1 MGGKNKNNETNK
13 LHLCLMDR
21 TIEVYGNHFWEFF
34 EGLSD
39 SVREKLD
46 YVFQMIISF
55 ERVPSKFFKHIDD
68 GIYEIRVRSEGN
80 IYRVFCFQEK
90 GKLVILLHG
99 FQKKTQKL
107 PRREILKAKQLRQ
120 MYYDEKRQS

>member
-1 MGGKNKNNETNK
+1 MGGKNKNNGTNK

-21 TIEVYGNHFWEFF
+21 TIEVYGNLFWEFF

-68 GIYEIRVRSEGN
+68 GIYEIRVRSDGN
-80 IYRVFCFQEK
+80 IIEFSIFK
-90 GKLVILLHG
+90 
-99 FQKKTQKL
+99 
-107 PRREILKAKQLRQ
+107 RREN
-120 MYYDEKRQS
+120 